1 MSRIPASGSRQTA
14 RPSSSHELLALLP
27 IRYPAIR
34 PWLAG
39 DGMQFDQLRTWP
51 AGRRGR
57 GVADGG
63 ARSSRCRRKRS
74 RLRYAFRAIV
84 VTSRSV
90 RRGTPHSLSRTK
102 QSGFSNAQTPPTGC
116 GLSRTW
122 LRRWG
127 DLNSPAEKQ
136 ARRRG
141 DELRR
146 GAAFQNIDGG
156 SSCPCKDIAQGRRNR
171 PSGNCGSSHCDDCS
185 A

>member
-1 MSRIPASGSRQTA
+1 MIHEHVGRKAGWPRNRRMRRAALSSRALRSRAA
-14 RPSSSHELLALLP
+14 R
-27 IRYPAIR
+27 R
-34 PWLAG
+34 
-39 DGMQFDQLRTWP
+39 
-51 AGRRGR
+51 RRGR
-57 GVADGG
+57 WRR

-90 RRGTPHSLSRTK
+90 RRGTPRSLSRTK

-127 DLNSPAEKQ
+127 DLNSPAEEQ

-171 PSGNCGSSHCDDCS
+171 PSGNCGSSHRDDCS